1 MLWINMRI
9 LLSAGITF
17 GASIAAAENDANGRA
32 RGFLQAQEAIIR
44 PLDKAVGLAWWNAN
58 ISGRDQD
65 FKAKEEA
72 QNKLDA
78 ALADRARFARL
89 KEIESARPTDPL
101 LARQIRL
108 TYLAALE
115 KQVDPELLKKMTAK
129 ANAIEQTFN
138 EFRPQVGGKEMADS
152 GVLKVLKES
161 KDSAHRKEVWEASKV
176 VGAKVE
182 KDLREV
188 GS

>member
-9 LLSAGITF
+9 LLSAGITL

-32 RGFLQAQEAIIR
+32 REFLQAQEAIIR

-58 ISGRDQD
+58 ISGRDED

-78 ALADRARFARL
+78 ALADRAKFARL
-89 KEIESARPTDPL
+89 KEIETARPSEPL
-101 LARQIRL
+101 LARQIHVL
-108 TYLAALE
+108 YLVCLE
-115 KQVDPELLKKMTAK
+115 KQVDPELLKKMTSK

-138 EFRPQVGGKEMADS
+138 VFRAQVAGREMADNE
-152 GVLKVLKES
+152 VVKILKES
-161 KDSAHRKEVWEASKV
+161 KDSA
-176 VGAKVE
+176 
-182 KDLREV
+182 
-188 GS
+188 